1 MHNTK
6 TNSKFAIRP
15 FMILI
20 FFVLLIFLMQNFSV
34 IAAQPY
40 LPTSIYGKVFNQKKG
55 PASGIAVAAVWID
68 ADDVQSTSTTKT
80 LSAQEAQELGDKN
93 LEGSYLFNQGYVKA
107 KLNSQIKIIINGFE
121 FETVNSNPGGMVTL
135 KDSILT
141 PKKSGNSANSG
152 TLGTSGTSSTDT
164 DGQSDDSSS
173 KENNEA
179 TQGNNEATQ
188 DNSKNSDGNS
198 GSGNENSN
206 TANQDSASNKNSGES
221 GGTNSGAATDN
232 SVPVAAPGSSTSYF
246 GDKAEHSLATNLF
259 GELIDEKGNPLPGQI
274 LSAQWTDEFGFNHS
288 ATAKTLS
295 AREAKDFGNKDLQG
309 FYSFNKANIKAKPG
323 STITIKSA
331 NSNFTRSV
339 LANPGNTIDLKQSVM
354 YSVNPQKK
362 QVMRSIAN
370 RVINETGKIAIES
383 FESGRKNISFIMLLL
398 FLAALTLAFY
408 ILRRK
413 KIRKKK
419 FPIEYSLYKEINYL
433 LYKKI
438 KNFMVQDVSVIQKE
452 SLAIDALN
460 TIISEN
466 RNSLVVVSN
475 EKPVGIISERDFL
488 KKVFAEYRKNK
499 SFAELKVKDIMNS
512 PLIFASADSTVS
524 ECIKL
529 AVKNKIRKIPIVKN
543 GKLIGIVTAT
553 DLLKIFHEFF
563 SKNIIESFS
572 VPSVR
577 NIINNEISQTTYDA
591 RLLDV
596 CEHMMKKNTDYALI
610 VGHNNGIITIKDIS
624 EEFYKDPNNLEK
636 LKAGHVMKSPVL
648 FIKPG
653 ENIFEANNI
662 MAENSFRRLPVMA
675 DKQFVGVLNQIDL
688 LNAIYM
694 FSCDLKARA
703 ERVKK

>member
-1 MHNTK
+1 
-6 TNSKFAIRP
+6 
-15 FMILI
+15 
-20 FFVLLIFLMQNFSV
+20 
-34 IAAQPY
+34 
-40 LPTSIYGKVFNQKKG
+40 
-55 PASGIAVAAVWID
+55 
-68 ADDVQSTSTTKT
+68 
-80 LSAQEAQELGDKN
+80 
-93 LEGSYLFNQGYVKA
+93 
-107 KLNSQIKIIINGFE
+107 
-121 FETVNSNPGGMVTL
+121 
-135 KDSILT
+135 
-141 PKKSGNSANSG
+141 
-152 TLGTSGTSSTDT
+152 
-164 DGQSDDSSS
+164 
-173 KENNEA
+173 
-179 TQGNNEATQ
+179 
-188 DNSKNSDGNS
+188 
-198 GSGNENSN
+198 
-206 TANQDSASNKNSGES
+206 
-221 GGTNSGAATDN
+221 
-232 SVPVAAPGSSTSYF
+232 
-246 GDKAEHSLATNLF
+246 
-259 GELIDEKGNPLPGQI
+259 
-274 LSAQWTDEFGFNHS
+274 
-288 ATAKTLS
+288 
-295 AREAKDFGNKDLQG
+295 
-309 FYSFNKANIKAKPG
+309 
-323 STITIKSA
+323 
-331 NSNFTRSV
+331 
-339 LANPGNTIDLKQSVM
+339 
-354 YSVNPQKK
+354 
-362 QVMRSIAN
+362 
-370 RVINETGKIAIES
+370 
-383 FESGRKNISFIMLLL
+383 
-398 FLAALTLAFY
+398 
-408 ILRRK
+408 
-413 KIRKKK
+413 
-419 FPIEYSLYKEINYL
+419 
-433 LYKKI
+433 
-438 KNFMVQDVSVIQKE
+438 MVQDVSVIQKE

-636 LKAGHVMKSPVL
+636 LKAGHVMKSSVL